1 MKKKQLLITGAAVAL
16 TAVLA
21 VGGTLAYMTAITETK
36 QNTFTSDKGVDIDII
51 EEKWEEI
58 GKDMAKKYTPGDVI
72 AKDPVITIEK
82 GNVWVGMQLEYLD
95 ALKKNIAYGS
105 VDETTNKKTGFSS
118 YAQYDG
124 INESWQLIAKNSEG
138 SELYMNKTALATGG
152 KTAPIFDNINVNAGI
167 KQITETTNATYYTKT
182 TKIENGVIVS
192 EELTKVEGVPTT
204 AVAAFDQDGN
214 AVAFEKLPPF
224 EIKAT
229 GYAVQS
235 ENVLED
241 VAKTELINLA
251 NAGVEEG
258 SAKFFVAIK

>member
-1 MKKKQLLITGAAVAL
+1 MHEKNDNHLCSCGH
-16 TAVLA
+16 
-21 VGGTLAYMTAITETK
+21 
-36 QNTFTSDKGVDIDII
+36 NHSHKGVDIDII

-167 KQITETTNATYYTKT
+167 TQITETTNATYYTKT

-204 AVAAFDQDGN
+204 